1 METVESSGKWRR
13 WKLKKLEVMN
23 QKQEKGKLE
32 NVKGSEM
39 NGGCA
44 GSENLCLPQPNAQG
58 NFMLRKTLCC

>member
-1 METVESSGKWRR
+1 METVESSGKWRS

-44 GSENLCLPQPNAQG
+44 GSENLCLS
-58 NFMLRKTLCC
+58 